1 MTISRSGILCSEVSV
16 TAFKGERQGGQ
27 HMVTTYH
34 SKESFVCGGKSS
46 LMRLEEEEEAGRPS
60 KHKVSQG

>member
-1 MTISRSGILCSEVSV
+1 
-16 TAFKGERQGGQ
+16 
-27 HMVTTYH
+27 MVTTYH